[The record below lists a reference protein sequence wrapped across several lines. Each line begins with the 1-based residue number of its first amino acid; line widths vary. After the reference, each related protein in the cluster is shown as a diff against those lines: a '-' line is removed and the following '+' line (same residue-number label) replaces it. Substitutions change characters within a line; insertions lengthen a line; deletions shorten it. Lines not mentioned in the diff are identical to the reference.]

1 MVRQARQEN
10 GVELMNANQVMAV
23 MIAVTM
29 LVLMILA
36 VKIRRGVRRFFNSA
50 EVRLFRELVRSAQNG
65 EL

>member
-1 MVRQARQEN
+1 
-10 GVELMNANQVMAV
+10 MNANQVMAV